1 MVRAYYT
8 DQWSMCLLL
17 NSNDEIKHE
26 ARRDTWPYRGIRHS
40 SRVWMGSCIIRG
52 RLWFVL
58 PHGVTGWAMPGNC
71 GGTDGLTQK
80 KKKLSRWCLLCCV
93 MRSVRYWY
101 VRHMSSIEAP
111 DHIVSTR
118 DRIYISRKRQI
129 SPAAR
134 EWQVLIKAPLEAD
147 VFNHPVME
155 STKCCIQ

>member
-1 MVRAYYT
+1 MLAIRHLWHLSTHFWDKPKVRSIGKLSDFTEKHHIWTGLKWRLSYIERSYVVRAYYT

-80 KKKLSRWCLLCCV
+80 KRNCPGDVSSVVSWGQSDIGMLGTCLV
-93 MRSVRYWY
+93 
-101 VRHMSSIEAP
+101 
-111 DHIVSTR
+111 
-118 DRIYISRKRQI
+118 
-129 SPAAR
+129 
-134 EWQVLIKAPLEAD
+134 
-147 VFNHPVME
+147 
-155 STKCCIQ
+155 